1 MLGQAWSASLQGVE
15 GVPIRVEA
23 QVTTGIP
30 ALFIVGLPRGA
41 VREGRDRIQS
51 AIRSLPGAPADALKV
66 TINLAPADLMKD
78 GSALDLAMA
87 MALLAGAG
95 VVPAE
100 PLGDTA
106 LVGELGLDGRL
117 HPVRGVLPLAL
128 GCAQA
133 GLARLVV
140 PRANLVEAESLSGR
154 IDLMGADSLADVVA
168 FLRDG
173 EPLASSAAGEG
184 RNGFGPRSSASGAP
198 NRSTSAVRSR
208 PSGNPETGGMDLAQV
223 RGQAMARRA
232 LEIAAAGEHSLLL
245 AGPPGAG
252 KTLLAR
258 ALPGLLPDL
267 DPEAAL
273 EVTAIHSV
281 AGLLRVGEGLLSR
294 PPFRA
299 PHHGASQ
306 GALVGGGTPLRPGET
321 TLAHRGVL
329 FLDELAHWTR
339 PALEALRE
347 PLESGVVDVIR
358 TGQRARFPARFLLV
372 AAMNP
377 CPCGHFGSP
386 GGACTCDPSVVRRYQ
401 ARISGPILDRIDLRV
416 RLEPPPAAL
425 LLGPGEE
432 EDTDTVRRRVEA
444 VRRRNAPPETR
455 GGMAAG
461 GMAAGVG
468 AAGVGAGG
476 VGADRSLPP
485 RTSEA
490 TRLLVEAA
498 GKAGLSGR
506 GVVRMLGVAWTIAR
520 LEGDDRVREPHVAEA
535 LQFRGL

>member
-51 AIRSLPGAPADALKV
+51 AIRSVPGASADALKV

-87 MALLAGAG
+87 GALLAGAG
-95 VVPAE
+95 NVPGT
-100 PLGDTA
+100 PLADTA

-128 GCAQA
+128 GCARA

-140 PRANLVEAESLSGR
+140 PRANLVEAASLSGR
-154 IDLMGADSLADVVA
+154 IDLRGAGSLAEVVD
-168 FLRDG
+168 FLRGKGTLAAPGDG
-173 EPLASSAAGEG
+173 ASAGGSASAAPARPWGSTATGSPAAGE
-184 RNGFGPRSSASGAP
+184 
-198 NRSTSAVRSR
+198 V
-208 PSGNPETGGMDLAQV
+208 DLARV
-223 RGQAMARRA
+223 RGQLLARRA

-258 ALPGLLPDL
+258 SLPGLLPDL

-281 AGLLRVGEGLLSR
+281 AGLLPAGEGLLSR

-347 PLESGVVDVIR
+347 PLESGFVDVIR

-386 GGACTCDPSVVRRYQ
+386 GGNCTCDPAVVRRYQ
-401 ARISGPILDRIDLRV
+401 ARISGPIMDRIDLRV
-416 RLEPPPAAL
+416 RLEPPSPVL
-425 LLGPGEE
+425 LLGSGEE
-432 EDTDTVRRRVEA
+432 EDTRAVRHRVEA
-444 VRRRNAPPETR
+444 VRGEAGRVGVE
-455 GGMAAG
+455 GGG
-461 GMAAGVG
+461 GG
-468 AAGVGAGG
+468 
-476 VGADRSLPP
+476 RSLPP
-485 RTSEA
+485 RT
-490 TRLLVEAA
+490 RAA
-498 GKAGLSGR
+498 ADFLASAAEGSGLSGR
-506 GVVRMLGVAWTIAR
+506 GIMRMLGVAWTIAR
-520 LEGDDRVREPHVAEA
+520 LAGDDRVREPHVAEA
-535 LQFRGL
+535 IQYRGL

>member
-1 MLGQAWSASLQGVE
+1 MGTSAGRDTTGKRGMLGQAWSASLQGVE

-23 QVTTGIP
+23 QVATGIP

-87 MALLAGAG
+87 VALLAGAG

-100 PLGDTA
+100 PLGATA

-128 GCAQA
+128 GCARA

-140 PRANLVEAESLSGR
+140 PRANLVEAESLAGR
-154 IDLMGADSLADVVA
+154 IDLRGASSLAEVVA
-168 FLRDG
+168 FLRG
-173 EPLASSAAGEG
+173 EASL
-184 RNGFGPRSSASGAP
+184 
-198 NRSTSAVRSR
+198 
-208 PSGNPETGGMDLAQV
+208 PSGGAGGKAHPPTGTLALAPGGPPDRWSGSGGSGGVDLAQV
-223 RGQAMARRA
+223 RGQALARRA

-258 ALPGLLPDL
+258 SLPGLLPDL

-281 AGLLRVGEGLLSR
+281 AGLLPAGEGLLSR

-347 PLESGVVDVIR
+347 PLESGCVDVIR

-386 GGACTCDPSVVRRYQ
+386 EGTCTCDPSVVRRYQ

-432 EDTDTVRRRVEA
+432 EGTDGVRRRVEA
-444 VRRRNAPPETR
+444 LRAE
-455 GGMAAG
+455 
-461 GMAAGVG
+461 G
-468 AAGVGAGG
+468 ARARPDGSRA
-476 VGADRSLPP
+476 RSPFPP
-485 RTSEA
+485 RTGQA
-490 TRLLVEAA
+490 ARLLAEAA
-498 GKAGLSGR
+498 GKVGLSGR
-506 GVVRMLGVAWTIAR
+506 GVMRMLGVAWTIAR

-535 LQFRGL
+535 LQFRRL

>member
-87 MALLAGAG
+87 VALLAGAG
-95 VVPAE
+95 LVPAE
-100 PLGDTA
+100 RLVDTA

-128 GCAQA
+128 GCARA

-140 PRANLVEAESLSGR
+140 PRANLVEAESLASR
-154 IDLMGADSLADVVA
+154 IDLRGAESLAEVVA

-173 EPLASSAAGEG
+173 EPLASPGVGNG
-184 RNGFGPRSSASGAP
+184 RDGRGSLSSATGLPCPVAGASRGSWTGRSGA
-198 NRSTSAVRSR
+198 
-208 PSGNPETGGMDLAQV
+208 GGVDLAQV
-223 RGQAMARRA
+223 RGQGMARRA
-232 LEIAAAGEHSLLL
+232 LEIAAAGEHSILL

-258 ALPGLLPDL
+258 SLPGLLPDL
-267 DPEAAL
+267 DSEAAL

-281 AGLLRVGEGLLSR
+281 AGLLRAGEGLLSR

-347 PLESGVVDVIR
+347 PLESGFVDVIR

-377 CPCGHFGSP
+377 CPCGHFGSS

-425 LLGPGEE
+425 LLGPAEAEGTEA
-432 EDTDTVRRRVEA
+432 VRRRVEA
-444 VRRRNAPPETR
+444 VRAEAEKTETSGTR
-455 GGMAAG
+455 
-461 GMAAGVG
+461 
-468 AAGVGAGG
+468 
-476 VGADRSLPP
+476 ADGRLPP
-485 RTSEA
+485 RTGEA
-490 TRLLVEAA
+490 ARLLADAA
-498 GKAGLSGR
+498 GRVGLSGR
-506 GVVRMLGVAWTIAR
+506 GVMRMLGVAWTIAR
-520 LEGDDRVREPHVAEA
+520 LEGDDRVREPHIAEA
-535 LQFRGL
+535 LQFRRL